1 MLTKIRYKLVYNR
14 SHRLNRLGEGLVEIE
29 CSQSGRRIY
38 FTTHTYVRPGQFCRG
53 AIVDVPNAQGL
64 NFALYRMIQD
74 IERVELEYIKR
85 GVEVTLPILKE
96 AVRAHI
102 SPAAKISE
110 FGMQVVEQSDR
121 KHLTKQNYQ
130 TLLNNMEKFRRGSL
144 ITDIDYQYIVSYD
157 KWLRDSGIAHN
168 TRISRLRLLRALLN
182 EAKKRDIISFNPFDR
197 FRIQQMVSKKGYIT
211 KEQLRRLEN
220 LSLRGTED
228 LVRDAFLVGCYT
240 GLRFSDITTLRDEHL
255 VNGWLTRNM
264 SKTGFMVDIPVSTL
278 FDGKLLKIVEKYG
291 SISRLTKA
299 LGSNCAVNRT
309 LRTILD
315 RIGVDPKIT
324 FHSSRHTFATLLVQK
339 HVPITTIQKLLGHQ
353 KVTTTQIYSEVDR
366 RSIANDL
373 KKVVKH
379 NNN

>member
-38 FTTHTYVRPGQFCRG
+38 FTTHTYVRPGQFFRG

-291 SISRLTKA
+291 SISKLTKA

-309 LRTILD
+309 LRNILD

-324 FHSSRHTFATLLVQK
+324 FHSSLHTFATLLVQN
-339 HVPITTIQKLLGHQ
+339 HTPITTVQKLLGHQ

-366 RSIANDL
+366 RSIMNDL
-373 KKVVKH
+373 KKTAKH
-379 NNN
+379 K

>member
-1 MLTKIRYKLVYNR
+1 
-14 SHRLNRLGEGLVEIE
+14 
-29 CSQSGRRIY
+29 
-38 FTTHTYVRPGQFCRG
+38 
-53 AIVDVPNAQGL
+53 
-64 NFALYRMIQD
+64 MIQD

-85 GVEVTLPILKE
+85 GVEVTLPMLKE

-144 ITDIDYQYIVSYD
+144 VTDIDYQYIVSYD

-211 KEQLRRLEN
+211 KEQLRKLEN

-278 FDGKLLKIVEKYG
+278 FDGKLMKIVEKYG
-291 SISRLTKA
+291 SISKLTKA

-309 LRTILD
+309 LRNVLD

-324 FHSSRHTFATLLVQK
+324 FHSSRHTFATLLVQD
-339 HVPITTIQKLLGHQ
+339 HTPITTVQKLLGHQ

-366 RSIANDL
+366 RSIVNDL
-373 KKVVKH
+373 RKIAKHKKYKKIRSG
-379 NNN
+379 

>member
-29 CSQSGRRIY
+29 CSQAGRRIY
-38 FTTHTYVRPGQFCRG
+38 FTTHTYVLPGQFCRG
-53 AIVDVPNAQGL
+53 AIVNVPNAQGL
-64 NFALYRMIQD
+64 NFALYKMIQD
-74 IERVELEYIKR
+74 IEHVELEYIKR

-182 EAKKRDIISFNPFDR
+182 EAKKRDIIGSNPFDR

-211 KEQLRRLEN
+211 MEQMRKLEN
-220 LSLRGTED
+220 LSLHGTED

-240 GLRFSDITTLRDEHL
+240 GLRFSDITTLRDEHI

-278 FDGKLLKIVEKYG
+278 FDGKFLKIVEKYG
-291 SISRLTKA
+291 SISKLAKA

-309 LRTILD
+309 LRNVLD

-353 KVTTTQIYSEVDR
+353 KVTTTQIYSEIDR

-379 NNN
+379 NN

>member
-29 CSQSGRRIY
+29 CSQAGRRIY
-38 FTTHTYVRPGQFCRG
+38 FTTRTYVRPGQFCRG
-53 AIVDVPNAQGL
+53 AIVNVPNAQGL
-64 NFALYRMIQD
+64 NFALYKMIQD
-74 IERVELEYIKR
+74 IEHVELEYIKR

-182 EAKKRDIISFNPFDR
+182 EAKKRDIIGSNPFDR

-211 KEQLRRLEN
+211 MEQMRKLEN
-220 LSLRGTED
+220 LSLHGTED

-240 GLRFSDITTLRDEHL
+240 GLRFSDITTLRDEHI

-278 FDGKLLKIVEKYG
+278 FDGKFLKIVEKYG
-291 SISRLTKA
+291 SISKLAKA

-309 LRTILD
+309 LRNVLD

-353 KVTTTQIYSEVDR
+353 KVTTTQIYSEIDR

-379 NNN
+379 NN

>member
-38 FTTHTYVRPGQFCRG
+38 FTTHTYVLPGQFCRG
-53 AIVDVPNAQGL
+53 AIVNVPNAQGL
-64 NFALYRMIQD
+64 NFALYKMIQD
-74 IERVELEYIKR
+74 IEHVELEYIKR

-182 EAKKRDIISFNPFDR
+182 EAKKRDIIGSNPFDR

-211 KEQLRRLEN
+211 MEQMRKLEN
-220 LSLRGTED
+220 LSLHGTED

-240 GLRFSDITTLRDEHL
+240 GLRFSDITTLRDEHI

-264 SKTGFMVDIPVSTL
+264 NKTGFMVDIPVSTL
-278 FDGKLLKIVEKYG
+278 FDGKFLKIVEKYG
-291 SISRLTKA
+291 SISKLAKA

-309 LRTILD
+309 LRNVLD

-353 KVTTTQIYSEVDR
+353 KVTTTQIYSEIDR

-379 NNN
+379 NN